1 MTDLAK
7 LRHQQAQILRLLPR
21 FEGLIIQLR
30 PPRQLHLLALRHE
43 LSLIL
48 VDHLNAADR
57 MLYPRLLASDDE
69 EVAAVARSFGEQMG
83 GLAGIYAD
91 YCRRWSADVMAANWA
106 AYCSESRKL
115 IDALTTRISRERR
128 DLFPLLERFDWAA

>member
-21 FEGLIIQLR
+21 FEGLIIQPR

-48 VDHLNAADR
+48 VDHLKAADR
-57 MLYPRLLASDDE
+57 MLYPRLLVSDE
-69 EVAAVARSFGEQMG
+69 EGIATVARSFGEQMG
-83 GLAGIYAD
+83 GLAELYANH
-91 YCRRWSADVMAANWA
+91 CRRWGAEAMAANWA
-106 AYCSESRKL
+106 AYCSDSREL
-115 IDALTTRISRERR
+115 IDALTTRIRRERR
-128 DLFPLLERFDWAA
+128 ELFPLLERFDWAA